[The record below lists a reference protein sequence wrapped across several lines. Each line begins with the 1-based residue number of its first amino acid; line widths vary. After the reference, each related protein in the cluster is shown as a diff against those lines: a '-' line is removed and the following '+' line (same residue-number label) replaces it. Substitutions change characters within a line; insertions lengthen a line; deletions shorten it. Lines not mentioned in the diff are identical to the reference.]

1 MITLFKHDKIC
12 AKRLKIAHLNV
23 RGLRNKVDE
32 LRILLKLCRF
42 DAFGVTETHLK
53 SEIAEGEIE
62 IENYKFIRRDRSER
76 HGGGCVLYSRESL
89 KVIHRPDL
97 EEDKVEGICMQVK
110 TGSRDTLIGII
121 YRPPNQNN
129 EFFAAFPKLLE
140 KAWMKFSGLL
150 VIPKH

>member
-1 MITLFKHDKIC
+1 M
-12 AKRLKIAHLNV
+12 
-23 RGLRNKVDE
+23 DE

-53 SEIAEGEIE
+53 SEIVDGEIE

-76 HGGGCVLYSRESL
+76 HGSGCVLYYRESL